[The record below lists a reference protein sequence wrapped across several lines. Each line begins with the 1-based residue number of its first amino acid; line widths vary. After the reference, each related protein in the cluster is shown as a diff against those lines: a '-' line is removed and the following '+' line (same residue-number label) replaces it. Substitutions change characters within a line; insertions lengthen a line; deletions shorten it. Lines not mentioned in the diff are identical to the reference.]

1 MVGKQLT
8 FIYCGVFIDPFKFG
22 NWMLTTMY
30 MYMYMHTVEIL
41 VDFNLVIKR
50 NTVTF

>member
-8 FIYCGVFIDPFKFG
+8 FIYCGVFSDPFKFG

-30 MYMYMHTVEIL
+30 MHAVEIL
-41 VDFNLVIKR
+41 VDFNLVIKG
-50 NTVTF
+50 NTVTP